1 MLVALGLVLGAVIA
15 MPAWWRSSPPAGS
28 PPAPAHAGVH
38 RTATPLQTDDDTQ
51 ENTEPEDTEPED
63 EQDAEPDAAPEPAD
77 RGTLALEDI
86 VARVVP
92 AVASIQAGPSRGT
105 GFFVTPDTVITNAH
119 VVGAQSVVRLQVG
132 SATFV
137 ARVMSLSPGSDLAVL
152 RVERPNPAQATLQL
166 GSMKGARVGQ
176 EVIAVGSALGVL
188 SNTVTRGIV
197 SAVRQ
202 VGAVTLVQTDAAIN
216 PGNSGGPLVDR
227 HGFVIGVN
235 SMTLARQSGEGV
247 AFAVA
252 IDHASQLLES
262 GQGLASNRTPLGG
275 LQDMLGEG
283 AEPADPR
290 ARGTREF
297 RAALEHAAR
306 SADQVDDFWNRY
318 ASSCVTA
325 SRASGDR
332 PWFAVYLSDGIS
344 ISQTSAWNCASWL
357 QTLADHAAPV
367 RTRVEEAT
375 ETARRAGVLPGTV
388 RDLRRRLR
396 LTWD

>member
-1 MLVALGLVLGAVIA
+1 MT
-15 MPAWWRSSPPAGS
+15 R
-28 PPAPAHAGVH
+28 AGVH
-38 RTATPLQTDDDTQ
+38 RSAAPLEADEHSQDDSERDV
-51 ENTEPEDTEPED
+51 EPA
-63 EQDAEPDAAPEPAD
+63 AEPDAEANSEPHPERESAE
-77 RGTLALEDI
+77 RAALALEDI

-105 GFFVTPDTVITNAH
+105 GFFVTPDTIITNAH
-119 VVGAQSVVRLQVG
+119 VVGTHRVVRLQVG

-137 ARVMSLSPGSDLAVL
+137 ARVTSLSPGSDLAVL
-152 RVERPNPAQATLQL
+152 QVERPDPAQATLQL

-176 EVIAVGSALGVL
+176 DVIAVGSALGVL

-197 SAVRQ
+197 SAIRQ

-252 IDHASQLLES
+252 IDHATQLLES
-262 GQGLASNRTPLGG
+262 RQGLASSRTPLGG
-275 LQDMLGEG
+275 LQDMFGER

-290 ARGTREF
+290 ARGTREY
-297 RAALEHAAR
+297 RAALESAAR
-306 SADQVDDFWNRY
+306 SADQVDEFWNRY

-325 SRASGDR
+325 LRVAGDR
-332 PWFAVYLSDGIS
+332 PWFAVYLSDGIT

-367 RTRVEEAT
+367 RARVEEAT
-375 ETARRAGVLPGTV
+375 ETARRAAVLPGTV

>member
-1 MLVALGLVLGAVIA
+1 MA
-15 MPAWWRSSPPAGS
+15 MPAWWRSSSPAGVT
-28 PPAPAHAGVH
+28 PTTTHDGVH
-38 RTATPLQTDDDTQ
+38 RTAVPLEADEHTQDDS
-51 ENTEPEDTEPED
+51 ER
-63 EQDAEPDAAPEPAD
+63 DAEPGVSADVEADAQPYPEPEPAD
-77 RGTLALEDI
+77 RAALALEDI

-92 AVASIQAGPSRGT
+92 AVASIEAGPSRGT

-119 VVGAQSVVRLQVG
+119 VVGTQSVVRLQVG

-137 ARVMSLSPGSDLAVL
+137 ARVTSLSPGSDLAVL
-152 RVERPNPAQATLQL
+152 QVERPNPAQATLQL

-252 IDHASQLLES
+252 IDHATQLLES
-262 GQGLASNRTPLGG
+262 GQGLASSRTPLGG
-275 LQDMLGEG
+275 LQDMLGER

-290 ARGTREF
+290 ARGTRDY
-297 RAALEHAAR
+297 RAALESAAR
-306 SADQVDDFWNRY
+306 SADQVDEFWNRY

-325 SRASGDR
+325 SRVAGDR
-332 PWFAVYLSDGIS
+332 PWFAVYLSDGIT

-357 QTLADHAAPV
+357 QTLADHATPV
-367 RTRVEEAT
+367 RARVEAAT
-375 ETARRAGVLPGTV
+375 EAARRAAVLPGTV
-388 RDLRRRLR
+388 RDLRRQLR